1 MMDYEL
7 LRLKTKFYE
16 RFSRTA
22 AKTVTWRAMMMVT
35 NSTIGW
41 WVTGDMIQ
49 GLKVGLL
56 ALVINST
63 LYVFHERFWNRSD
76 WAKEEN
82 TKEGVKTL

>member
-1 MMDYEL
+1 MEMDI

-22 AKTVTWRAMMMVT
+22 AKTITWRAMMMVT

-41 WVTGDMIQ
+41 WVTGDIVK

-76 WAKEEN
+76 WAKEKN

>member
-1 MMDYEL
+1 MDYEL

>member
-1 MMDYEL
+1 MAMDI

-76 WAKEEN
+76 WAKEKN